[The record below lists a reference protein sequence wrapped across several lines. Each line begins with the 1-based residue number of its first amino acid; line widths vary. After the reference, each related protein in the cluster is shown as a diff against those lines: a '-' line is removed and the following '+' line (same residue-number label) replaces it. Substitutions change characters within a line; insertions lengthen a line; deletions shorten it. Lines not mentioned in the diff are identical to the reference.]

1 MAFFQFRQNNS
12 YGVFTVNNTVCHR
25 LFIEADTHSE
35 AIRKAEELGCYW
47 DGVCAGIDCPCCGDR
62 WDNWDDRP
70 VETDDIEAHAQNLA
84 DSFGWTSPD
93 ARIFYKNG
101 RVSEIYSGGVMER

>member
-12 YGVFTVNNTVCHR
+12 YGVFTVNKTVCHR
-25 LFIEADTHSE
+25 LFIEADTHAE
-35 AIRKAEELGCYW
+35 AIEKAEELGCYW
-47 DGVCAGIDCPCCGDR
+47 EGVAAGIDCPCCGNR
-62 WDNWDDRP
+62 WNIWDDRP
-70 VETDDIEAHAQNLA
+70 VETDDIEAHAQGLA